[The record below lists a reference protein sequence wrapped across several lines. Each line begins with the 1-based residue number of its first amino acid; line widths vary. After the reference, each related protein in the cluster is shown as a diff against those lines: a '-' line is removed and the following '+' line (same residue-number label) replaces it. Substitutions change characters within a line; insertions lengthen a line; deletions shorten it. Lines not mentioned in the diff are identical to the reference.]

1 MKEWSK
7 KKKNRHA
14 LQVFSPVG
22 FHEVCDHFGET
33 PWPGV
38 ESSPQLTARKKLG
51 PSAPQHKEINSTS
64 SLIEFGNRSFPIRSS
79 R

>member
-14 LQVFSPVG
+14 LQVFSLVG

-51 PSAPQHKEINSTS
+51 PQPHST
-64 SLIEFGNRSFPIRSS
+64 RK
-79 R
+79 